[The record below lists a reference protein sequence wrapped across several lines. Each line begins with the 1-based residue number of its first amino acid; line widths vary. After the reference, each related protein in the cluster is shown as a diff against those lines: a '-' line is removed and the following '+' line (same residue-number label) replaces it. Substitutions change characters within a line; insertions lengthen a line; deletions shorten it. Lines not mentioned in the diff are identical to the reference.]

1 MIYEKG
7 EIIPNEVIGAS
18 YFAIVKALI
27 KCDISKDKQGT
38 LVITPLEPIEQT
50 QGIICLEGGGIYNPL
65 YISKQPN
72 VVNKFKYFNLEV

>member
-7 EIIPNEVIGAS
+7 EVIPNEVIGAS

-38 LVITPLEPIEQT
+38 LIITPLEPLGQT
-50 QGIICLEGGGIYNPL
+50 QSIICLESGGIYKPL

-72 VVNKFKYFNLEV
+72 VVNKFKDFNLEV

>member
-7 EIIPNEVIGAS
+7 EVIPNEVIGAS

-38 LVITPLEPIEQT
+38 LIITPLEPLEQT
-50 QGIICLEGGGIYNPL
+50 QSIIRLENCDIYKPL

-72 VVNKFKYFNLEV
+72 VVNKFKNFNLEV